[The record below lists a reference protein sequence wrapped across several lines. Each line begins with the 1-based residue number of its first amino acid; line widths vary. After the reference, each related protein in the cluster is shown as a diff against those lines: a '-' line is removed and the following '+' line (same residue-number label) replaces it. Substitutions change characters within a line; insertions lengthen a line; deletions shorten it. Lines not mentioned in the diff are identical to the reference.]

1 MLVMETRVKIRLRY
15 YVKKHTIS
23 QISRELKLSRN
34 TVKRI
39 IREEDTRDKKYKRDS
54 QPLPKL
60 GNFKSQ
66 LEAFLTEDSKL
77 QKSERCS
84 SRKLYERLK
93 IKGYLGAYD
102 SVQRFVKQ
110 WQLESGKIGDA
121 YIPLSFAPGE
131 AYQFDWS
138 EETVELGGIVQKVKV
153 AHFRLCHSRL
163 FYMVSYPRETQEML
177 FDAHDRAFRF
187 FKGIPLR
194 GIYDN
199 MKTAVDMVFMGKDR
213 KFNRRFLEMQNHYL
227 IEPTACSP
235 AAGWEKGQVE
245 NQVGNMREWVF
256 VPRLSFADLA
266 HLNAHLEASCLE
278 QAKIRK
284 HPEYRDLSIRQVF
297 DEQEASFLRPLMPAF
312 EGYKEHSCKVSST
325 CLVGFDRNR
334 YSVDCH
340 YANQV
345 VSLRAYATHIVIM
358 AEGKTIATHTR
369 HFGRDKT
376 LFDPWHYVP
385 LLKRKP
391 GALRNGAPFQD
402 WGLPAPLQKV
412 RHHLTKHS
420 GGDRECV
427 RVLLAIGIYGLETV
441 TVACELAIQDK
452 VISADYIL
460 NLVGRLSSP
469 APCKPIQ
476 TPDMLKLAHEPVAN
490 CRLYN
495 TLLKREVSY
504 ATH

>member
-1 MLVMETRVKIRLRY
+1 MLSMETQAKVRLLFT
-15 YVKKHTIS
+15 VKKHSIS
-23 QISRELKLSRN
+23 QISRELHLSRN
-34 TVKRI
+34 TVKRAL
-39 IREEDTRDKKYKRDS
+39 REDKIGRQYQRGH
-54 QPLPKL
+54 QPTPKL
-60 GNFKSQ
+60 GDYKIR
-66 LEAFLTEDSKL
+66 LESWLLEDSKL
-77 QKSERCS
+77 PKSQRCS
-84 SRKLYERLK
+84 ARKLYERLK
-93 IKGYLGAYD
+93 DQEYKGAYD

-110 WQLESGKIGDA
+110 WQFASGKVGDA

-138 EETVELGGIVQKVKV
+138 EETVALGGNVQKIKV
-153 AHFRLCHSRL
+153 AHFRLCYSRL
-163 FYMVSYPRETQEML
+163 FYIVAYPRETQEMVL
-177 FDAHDRAFRF
+177 DAHDKAFAF

-199 MKTAVDMVFMGKDR
+199 MKTAVDKVFIGKER

-256 VPRLSFADLA
+256 VPRLSFSDLA

-278 QAKIRK
+278 QAKSRK
-284 HPEYRDLSIRQVF
+284 HPEQKSLSIRQVF
-297 DEQEASFLRPLMPAF
+297 DEQEASLLRPLIPPF
-312 EGYKEHSCKVSST
+312 EAYNEVSCKVSST
-325 CLVGFDRNR
+325 CLVSFDRNR
-334 YSVDCH
+334 YSVDCR
-340 YANQV
+340 YAHHV
-345 VSLRAYATHIVIM
+345 VSLRAHATRIVVV
-358 AEGKTIATHTR
+358 AEEKTIAAHMR

-385 LLKRKP
+385 LLERKP

-402 WGLPAPLQKV
+402 WGLPEPLQKV
-412 RHHLTKHS
+412 RHHLMQRL

-427 RVLLAIGIYGLETV
+427 RVLLAIGIHGLETV
-441 TVACELAIQDK
+441 TVACELALQDK

-460 NLVGRLSSP
+460 NLMGRLSSP
-469 APCKPIQ
+469 ASCKPVQ
-476 TPDMLKLAHEPVAN
+476 TPDTLKLTHEPRAN
-490 CRLYN
+490 CSLYN
-495 TLLKREVSY
+495 TLLRGETSY